1 MSAGFQPPSPVQ
13 IPYAPEIEAEIV
25 HLSAAAQKVP
35 ALALYNP
42 RWLAIQLLE
51 GDSAL
56 LAETQTLANGNFS
69 RALADSLAR
78 LGDIYGE
85 ELDVAL
91 ADTRYR
97 FVNNVARSV
106 VSRPAENA
114 LTPSDKIDRIV
125 THRWL
130 GIPIF
135 LLLMW
140 VVFKITTDVATP
152 YLDWVDWL
160 IHGPITGWVLALL
173 NLIVLGGSWVESL
186 LVDGVIAGV
195 GGVLVF
201 VPVLMSLYF
210 ALAILEDTGY
220 MARGA
225 FVMDRL
231 MNKLGL
237 HGKSFLPMV
246 VGFGCTV
253 PALYATRTLDSE
265 KDRILTALLVPF
277 MSCGARLPVYVLFAT
292 IFFPRYTGVVILG
305 LYLLGVVVAVSL
317 GLLLKNT
324 LFKEKEMSTFVME
337 LPAYRTPNLKNIWFY
352 VWKRTSAF
360 LHNAWTIILGMS
372 VLIWLLMAIPLKGGS
387 FAHTPLNDSAF
398 AGVSRAL
405 SPAFAPMGFDSW
417 EAGGALLTGIVA
429 KEVVISTMG
438 QVYHVVTA
446 EEESAEPAH
455 FINDCLAIGREF
467 VIATLNTLK
476 SIPLIVG
483 INLFDSVEETEPTAL
498 AATVRA
504 NFAQTSHGH
513 GSAAALAFMVF
524 VLLYTPCAAT
534 IAVERKELG
543 LKWTL
548 VSVFGQFALA
558 WLVSGLAFQ
567 AAKLLGL

>member
-1 MSAGFQPPSPVQ
+1 MSAKMQ
-13 IPYAPEIEAEIV
+13 IPYAPEIEAEIAG
-25 HLSAAAQKVP
+25 LSAAAQKIP
-35 ALALYNP
+35 ALAVYNP

-56 LAETQTLANGNFS
+56 LAETQAVANGALGG
-69 RALADSLAR
+69 ALAGSLAR
-78 LGDIYGE
+78 LSAIYGE
-85 ELDVAL
+85 ELDVVL
-91 ADTRYR
+91 ADSRYR
-97 FVNNVARSV
+97 FVNNLARSV

-135 LLLMW
+135 LLMMW
-140 VVFKITTDVATP
+140 VIFKITTDVATP

-160 IHGPITGWVLALL
+160 IHGPITGWVIALL
-173 NLIVLGGSWVESL
+173 NLAGWGGGWVQSL
-186 LVDGVIAGV
+186 FVDGIIAGV

-210 ALAILEDTGY
+210 SLAVLEDTGY

-253 PALYATRTLDSE
+253 PAMYATRTLDSQ
-265 KDRILTALLVPF
+265 KDRILTGLLVPF
-277 MSCGARLPVYVLFAT
+277 MSCGARLPVYVLFAA
-292 IFFPRYTGVVILG
+292 IFFPRYTGAVIFG
-305 LYLLGVVVAVSL
+305 LYLLGIVVAVVL

-324 LFKEKEMSTFVME
+324 LFKEKEISTFVME
-337 LPAYRTPNLKNIWFY
+337 LPAYRPPNLKNIWFY
-352 VWKRTSAF
+352 VWKRTAAF
-360 LHNAWTIILGMS
+360 LHNAWTIILAMS
-372 VLIWLLMAIPLKGGS
+372 VLIWLLMAIPLQGGS
-387 FAHTPLNDSAF
+387 FARTPLNDSAF

-405 SPAFAPMGFDSW
+405 SPLFAPMGFDSW

-429 KEVVISTMG
+429 KEVVISTMS
-438 QVYHVVTA
+438 QVYNVAEV
-446 EEESAEPAH
+446 EEEPREPAH
-455 FINDCLAIGREF
+455 FINDSIAIGREF
-467 VIATLNTLK
+467 VTATANTVK

-483 INLFDSVEETEPTAL
+483 INLFDSTEEAEPTAL
-498 AATVRA
+498 AAAVRA
-504 NFAQTSHGH
+504 DFARTSHGH

-558 WLVSGLAFQ
+558 WLVSGLVFQ